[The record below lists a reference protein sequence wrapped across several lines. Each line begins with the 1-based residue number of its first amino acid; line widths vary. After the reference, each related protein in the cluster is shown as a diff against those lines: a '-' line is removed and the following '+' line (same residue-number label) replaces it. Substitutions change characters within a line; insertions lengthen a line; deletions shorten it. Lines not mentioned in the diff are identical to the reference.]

1 MLFHQTVL
9 KSKELL
15 YRIKQILESPKH
27 FSVWTKR
34 EVLSLLT
41 ELRTALIQSV
51 QCGLHDLIIKG
62 LDNSITNSP

>member
-27 FSVWTKR
+27 FRVRTKCK
-34 EVLSLLT
+34 VLCLLT
-41 ELRTALIQSV
+41 DLRTALIKNL
-51 QCGLHDLIIKG
+51 QCSLHDLIVRVMSNPTS
-62 LDNSITNSP
+62 DSP